1 MLAFFWFISFEHIKI
16 KSNEVK
22 SLLQEEEEVK
32 KLDLNA
38 ILRRKRKIRLY
49 FEKKKNSQP
58 TFFVVIRTTLGFERR
73 VQH

>member
-1 MLAFFWFISFEHIKI
+1 MHAFFWFISFEHIKI

-22 SLLQEEEEVK
+22 SLLQEEEEGK

-49 FEKKKNSQP
+49 FEKKKKNSQP
-58 TFFVVIRTTLGFERR
+58 TFL
-73 VQH
+73 

>member
-1 MLAFFWFISFEHIKI
+1 M
-16 KSNEVK
+16 K
-22 SLLQEEEEVK
+22 SLLQEEEEGK

-49 FEKKKNSQP
+49 FAKKNFQP
-58 TFFVVIRTTLGFERR
+58 TFFVVIKTTLGFERR